1 MDRWIERCCGLDV
14 HKATVAACVRVPGPK
29 GKRTQEVRTF
39 GTTTPELLA
48 LQDWLGAQGVTHVAM
63 ESTGVFWK
71 PVYYILEA
79 TCTVLLVNAAHIKQ
93 VPGRKTDVRDC
104 QWIAE
109 LLEHGLL
116 RGSFVPPAAIRD
128 LRELTRYR
136 RTQTQDRT
144 RVANRLHKVLQDAN
158 VKLTNVTRDVL
169 GVSGRA
175 MLDALVHGTTDPA
188 VLADLARGQ
197 LRKKLPALRQ
207 ALTGRFRDHHA
218 FLLGQILGHLDYL
231 EEAVAAVSAHIEEQL
246 RPFAAQVDRLMTI
259 PGVQRRTAETIL
271 AEIGPD
277 MAQFPSAA
285 HLASW
290 AGMCPGNNES
300 AGKRR
305 TGKTRKGSKWLR
317 TSLIEAGN
325 AAARTKG
332 TALGARYRR
341 IMAHRGHR
349 KAVVAVGRH
358 ILEISYHLLARG
370 QTYQELGIDYFDRR
384 HAERVKQRCIRQ
396 LERLGL
402 QVTVVPA
409 PVAA

>member
-1 MDRWIERCCGLDV
+1 
-14 HKATVAACVRVPGPK
+14 
-29 GKRTQEVRTF
+29 
-39 GTTTPELLA
+39 LA

-71 PVYYILEA
+71 PVYYVLEA

-116 RGSFVPPAAIRD
+116 RGSFVPPPAIRD

-136 RTQTQDRT
+136 RTQIQERT

-158 VKLTNVTRDVL
+158 VKLTNVTSDVL

-175 MLDALVHGTTDPA
+175 MLDALVHGTVDPA

-246 RPFAAQVDRLMTI
+246 RPFAAQVERLMTI

-277 MAQFPSAA
+277 MTQFPSAA

-325 AAARTKG
+325 AAGRTKA

-341 IMAHRGHR
+341 IMPHRGHR

-370 QTYQELGIDYFDRR
+370 QTYQELGIDYFDRY

-402 QVTVVPA
+402 QVTVGPA